1 MTGGHSHFRQGA
13 RAGRL
18 DIALYRY
25 RPIRVCAGEY
35 DFVFL
40 APGTP
45 AIVTAAGTVVFVIKQ
60 KRAVPKKHCP
70 LPTGGDSPNRALK
83 KPRRGFLAHRDVRRR
98 ALYGLRCPH
107 RAAPLG
113 RGLPSATAAPA
124 SAPCFRRRRRS
135 PLQLFESSLAASRK
149 IVYKIKKTTPKRVLP
164 AAAGGG
170 EPLAFGVGE
179 LRHPNRN
186 GVRA

>member
-35 DFVFL
+35 DFVFPV
-40 APGTP
+40 PGAP
-45 AIVTAAGTVVFVIKQ
+45 AIVTAAGAAVFVIKQ

-70 LPTGGDSPNRALK
+70 LPTGGFAEPHPK
-83 KPRRGFLAHRDVRRR
+83 KPRRGFFARRDAGRR

-113 RGLPSATAAPA
+113 RGLPLRPRPLLRLPA
-124 SAPCFRRRRRS
+124 SAAGGGRLCS
-135 PLQLFESSLAASRK
+135 CSNPLSASRK
-149 IVYKIKKTTPKRVLP
+149 NSYKIKKAAPKRVLP
-164 AAAGGG
+164 LVRPGAF